1 MQADQSKL
9 FRRGVLVWM
18 PSVFT
23 ASQTHYF
30 YLFLLLLDEKTLNTQ
45 GVISTDL
52 LPDLQR

>member
-9 FRRGVLVWM
+9 FRCGVLVWM
-18 PSVFT
+18 PSVFA